1 MTISPNEGRK
11 FYRKVNMSYVFVG
24 LTDPRKVN
32 GANMVKIP
40 RTFSKLIVLTL
51 NVYYTALLPIQFH
64 INKSKKVMCLK
75 Y

>member
-51 NVYYTALLPIQFH
+51 NVYYTAPLPIQFH